1 VELSAGKEDD
11 QERRRTVHDLVS
23 SYPLEPDAIE
33 MHRLVDQAMQ
43 RIVAHIESLPIQPAS
58 NVEGATAFARTLI
71 EPLPRKGESYEKL
84 LDFLFD
90 EAIPRSFTAAGPG
103 YLAYVPGGGIFHSAV
118 ADLIADAVNRYVGV
132 HAAAPAL
139 VQLETNVVRW
149 FCEIVGMP
157 EGSGGVLTTGGSL
170 ANFTSV
176 VTARKALL
184 PDDFLRGTLYCS
196 NQIHHSFQKAANLAG
211 FPYANVRELP
221 VDEHFRIRIDA
232 LEQAIEIDRGN
243 GWTPF
248 LIAGSAGTTGT
259 GAVDDLEA
267 LARVAREQKLWFHV
281 DGAYGAL
288 FMLTERGRAA
298 LRGIEQ
304 ADSVILDPHKTLFLP
319 FGTGAVLVR
328 DARTLRRAHSL
339 HADYLPEMQQDDE
352 LVDFCEI
359 SPELSRDFRGLRV
372 WLPLKMF
379 GIDPF
384 REQLDEKLDLIQ
396 YTVDE
401 LRKIE
406 GIEIVAEPQ
415 LTILAFRY
423 RGDDALTRDL
433 LSRINARKRVML
445 TPTTTP
451 DGRFVIRIAIGS
463 HRTHRDRVDMMLED
477 VRAALSEVRGN
488 A

>member
-1 VELSAGKEDD
+1 M
-11 QERRRTVHDLVS
+11 
-23 SYPLEPDAIE
+23 YPLEPDAAE
-33 MHRLVDQAMQ
+33 MHRLVDEAMQ
-43 RIVAHIESLPIQPAS
+43 RIVQHIASLGSQPAM
-58 NVEGATAFARTLI
+58 NVEGATEYARTLI
-71 EPLPRKGESYEKL
+71 EPLPQRGESYEKL

-103 YLAYVPGGGIFHSAV
+103 YLAYVPGGGLFHAAV

-157 EGSGGVLTTGGSL
+157 AGAGGVLTSGGSL
-170 ANFTSV
+170 ANFTSI

-184 PDDFLRGTLYCS
+184 PEDFLSGTLYCS

-221 VDEHFRIRIDA
+221 VDEQFRIRVDA
-232 LEQAIEIDRGN
+232 LEEAIDADRRAGS
-243 GWTPF
+243 TPF

-259 GAVDDLEA
+259 GAVDDLQD
-267 LARVAREQKLWFHV
+267 LARVAREQKMWFHV

-339 HADYLPEMQQDDE
+339 HADYLPDMQQDDE
-352 LVDFCEI
+352 LIDFCEI

-379 GIDPF
+379 GIGPF
-384 REQLDEKLDLIQ
+384 REQLDEKLDLIA
-396 YTVDE
+396 YAVE
-401 LRKIE
+401 KLRTID
-406 GIEIVAEPQ
+406 GIEIVAAPQ
-415 LTILAFRY
+415 LTITAFRFHD
-423 RGDDALTRDL
+423 DDARTREL
-433 LSRINARKRVML
+433 LNRINARKRVML

-451 DGRFVIRIAIGS
+451 DGRFVIRIAIVS

-477 VRAALSEVRGN
+477 VRAACDEC
-488 A
+488 